1 MQTNL
6 AGINLKDLFP
16 YLGQGVLCQNE
27 KGRRQWVGLPLLQ
40 RPGYFSFMGTYVT
53 YPYISYVGEDR
64 LTIVS
69 KAFDQLEACQYCRRD
84 LQQALR
90 GRIRKGFRLVEEQVS
105 LEALIQRR
113 DLIAHQ
119 LQNPPVR
126 DIIVETFHELRF
138 KSLTTEKV
146 RKDAVWG

>member
-1 MQTNL
+1 
-6 AGINLKDLFP
+6 
-16 YLGQGVLCQNE
+16 
-27 KGRRQWVGLPLLQ
+27 
-40 RPGYFSFMGTYVT
+40 MGTYVT

-146 RKDAVWG
+146 RKGAVWG